1 MPPTHNELPMV
12 MEIEAQTMF
21 FSSHIQP
28 HPPLSYT
35 HTHSLPVSRSGTE
48 TKALPSSFYGPP
60 GDKTVP
66 VVLAFTGP
74 YSILTLESVNSVHT
88 IMVLEKKKK

>member
-1 MPPTHNELPMV
+1 M
-12 MEIEAQTMF
+12 
-21 FSSHIQP
+21 SC
-28 HPPLSYT
+28 
-35 HTHSLPVSRSGTE
+35 SGTE

-88 IMVLEKKKK
+88 IMVLKKKPEIDLNRAGSKKMYLNKYCGMMAILAISE